1 MAVAGRELLKQVP
14 ITERRL
20 RDSNMAY
27 IDTPE
32 TQLANRRFIRRAMKT
47 KLLEQDHEF
56 ELARRWRE
64 ERDEEALHELVTAYI
79 RLVVAMAARF
89 RNYGLPFGDLIQEG
103 NVGLMQA
110 AERFEPE
117 RGVRFSTYASW
128 WIRSAIQE
136 YILRNWSVVRTGT
149 TASQKSLFFNLR
161 RLRAR
166 IAGPGATA
174 LTLEARAEIAR
185 LLGVRER
192 EVEAMDARLSG
203 SDKSLNDPL
212 GEFDDGEWQ
221 DFLVDDSPTPEDT
234 ILAERDAE
242 IRQRW
247 LMTALSELTERE
259 QTIIGE
265 RRLRDKGL
273 TLAALGSRLG
283 ISKERVRQIE
293 HEALGKLR
301 EAIVRQVGDPAAA
314 GLVTH

>member
-1 MAVAGRELLKQVP
+1 MAVAGRELRKQVP

-27 IDTPE
+27 IDTPK

-117 RGVRFSTYASW
+117 RGVRFSTYVSW

-242 IRQRW
+242 IAERDAEIRQRW

-259 QTIIGE
+259 QTIITE
-265 RRLRDKGL
+265 PNFIPRAP
-273 TLAALGSRLG
+273 LA
-283 ISKERVRQIE
+283 RQGP
-293 HEALGKLR
+293 HARG
-301 EAIVRQVGDPAAA
+301 A
-314 GLVTH
+314 GQPPRHQQGAGAPDRARGAR